1 MSVYASGIRKR
12 FGVIEAVCGADLL
25 APAGELTAVVG
36 PSGCGKTTMLRL
48 VAGFEDP
55 DEGRIEVGGKTVA
68 DANRGISIA
77 PERRR
82 VGMVFQ
88 HLALFPHLDV
98 AGNIAYGLRGRP
110 RADRAARVR
119 ELLRLVDLAG
129 MESRYPDQLSGGQAQ
144 RVALARALAPHP
156 EVVLLDEP
164 FSSLDVTLRADVR
177 GQVRDILRREGVTAI
192 LVTHDQDEALALG
205 DRVAVMLKGK
215 VAQMGTPEEV
225 YRRPVAPDVA
235 TFLGDA
241 NLIPGRVRAGMIS
254 TELGD
259 VATAAADGE
268 AIALL
273 RAEDIDLEPID
284 GEGVEASRVVGAEYF
299 GHDQVLTVV
308 LPSGS
313 TVRARLHA
321 RRRLDPGT
329 PVTVRIAAKD
339 VIAFPQATGSGH

>member
-1 MSVYASGIRKR
+1 VSVEAIGIRKQ
-12 FGVIEAVCGADLL
+12 FGDVEAICGADLI
-25 APAGELTAVVG
+25 APAGALTAVVG

-48 VAGFEDP
+48 IAGFEQP
-55 DEGRIEVGGKTVA
+55 DAGRIAISGQTVT
-68 DANRGISIA
+68 DAHRAIAVA

-98 AGNIAYGLRGRP
+98 ARNIAYGLRGRAKAE
-110 RADRAARVR
+110 RTSRVA

-129 MESRYPDQLSGGQAQ
+129 MESRFPDQLSGGQAQ

-177 GQVRDILRREGVTAI
+177 TQVREILRRENVTAI

-205 DRVAVMLKGK
+205 DHVAVMLRGQ
-215 VAQMGTPEEV
+215 VAQLGAPEHV
-225 YRRPVAPDVA
+225 YRHPATAEVA

-241 NLIPGRVRAGMIS
+241 NLLPGNVRGGMIS
-254 TELGD
+254 TELGQ
-259 VATAAADGE
+259 VATSAADGPSV
-268 AIALL
+268 ALL
-273 RAEDIDLEPID
+273 RAEDIDLVAD
-284 GEGVEASRVVGAEYF
+284 GESRVLNAEYF
-299 GHDQVLTVV
+299 GHDQVVTVA
-308 LPSGS
+308 LPSG
-313 TVRARLHA
+313 TTIRARLHA

-329 PVTVRIAAKD
+329 LVTPRIVATD
-339 VIAFPQATGSGH
+339 VVAFRPASSGSGD